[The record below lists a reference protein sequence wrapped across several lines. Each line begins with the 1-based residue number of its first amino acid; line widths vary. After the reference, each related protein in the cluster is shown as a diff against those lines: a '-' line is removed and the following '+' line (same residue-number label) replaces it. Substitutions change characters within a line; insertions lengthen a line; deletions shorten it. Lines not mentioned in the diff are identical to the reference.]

1 MQLFRSL
8 THESTSPKQTGANSQ
23 HNQLLYPRIQVS
35 QPAVLVMNQG
45 MYMPAL
51 LAGLKISAI
60 SLFGPLIQVQ
70 GCIAAV
76 PGWRRKSRFRLQH
89 FVRQVGFSAMSTN
102 SEWTRASWRHGGQLL
117 LPLQRARRWFDLIWL
132 GADCTLHILL

>member
-1 MQLFRSL
+1 
-8 THESTSPKQTGANSQ
+8 
-23 HNQLLYPRIQVS
+23 
-35 QPAVLVMNQG
+35 
-45 MYMPAL
+45 MPAL
-51 LAGLKISAI
+51 LAGLKIYAI

-117 LPLQRARRWFDLIWL
+117 LPLQRARRWFNLIWL
-132 GADCTLHILL
+132 GADCTLHIYYDSVSSYQASGRGHSSYQLVKTSTRQPSRHKGNHRQPLQDSYH